1 MIEPEQ
7 VFEVSCTMPSMKHN
21 ILTLFISLSLL
32 HVMGSTLGFS
42 RICLASEALRELQ
55 VREEVWIESDRVK
68 LLDLLHAD
76 SLPEEWKNLM
86 AEIDLGQAPTVGN
99 DKFIAS
105 RSLRS
110 YLDQLLTSRGLD
122 ASRVELALPL
132 DQVTIKRQAKQIARG
147 EIEEI
152 FRSHILSNAPWRPED
167 MEIQG
172 ITYSG
177 LTDLPAGKISHF
189 VESNPKERYIGNVI
203 LTIHFHVDGTKK
215 RSLRVAGKVQLYQE
229 VVVAARPLSRNDT
242 VGENDIQ
249 VQRVQVGE
257 NPDRFA
263 LSPTQV
269 IGRRLLRDTGL
280 YQPLLLNELDAPL
293 ALKKGATV
301 TILYEQPGL
310 RISAR
315 GQARE
320 DGRMGK
326 TIRVLNM
333 QTNRTVPSEIVDEGT
348 VRAIP

>member
-1 MIEPEQ
+1 
-7 VFEVSCTMPSMKHN
+7 MPSVNHN
-21 ILTLFISLSLL
+21 ILTLLISLSLL
-32 HVMGSTLGFS
+32 HVIGSTMGFS
-42 RICLASEALRELQ
+42 TGSCLASEVLRELR
-55 VREEVWIESDRVK
+55 VRQEVWIESDRVK
-68 LLDLLHAD
+68 LLDLFHAE
-76 SLPEEWKNLM
+76 SVPEDWKNLM
-86 AEIDLGQAPTVGN
+86 AGIDLGEAPTVGN

-105 RSLRS
+105 GPLRS
-110 YLDQLLTSRGLD
+110 YLDQLLSSRGID
-122 ASRVELALPL
+122 GSQVKIVLPPE
-132 DQVTIKRQAKQIARG
+132 QVTIKRQASQIAGG

-177 LTDLPAGKISHF
+177 LTDLPAGKVSHV
-189 VESNPKERYIGNVI
+189 VESNPKERYVGNVV
-203 LTIHFHVDGTKK
+203 LTIHFYVDGRKK
-215 RSLRVAGKVQLYQE
+215 RSVRVAGKVQLYQE
-229 VVVAARPLSRNDT
+229 VVVAVRPLSRNDT

-249 VQRVQVGE
+249 LQRFQVGE
-257 NPDRFA
+257 NPDRYA
-263 LSPTQV
+263 LSPAQV

-293 ALKKGATV
+293 AIKKGAAV

-310 RISAR
+310 RISTR

-326 TIRVLNM
+326 TIRVLNL
-333 QTNRTVPSEIVDEGT
+333 QTNRTVLSEIVDEAT